1 MITPPPLKHGDKIGI
16 AAPAR
21 KISKA
26 ELQTAL
32 DVFERWGLNVVFA
45 ENLFKSH
52 HQYAGTDAERV
63 DGMQQLLDDESVRAI
78 VCARGG
84 YGTVRI
90 TDALDFAQ
98 FIKNPKW
105 IAGYSD
111 ITVLHSH
118 LNRQLQTETLH
129 CTMPVNFPAN
139 TPDAI
144 ESMRK
149 ALFGET
155 LRYHV
160 TPHPFNRCGTASG
173 ELVGGNLS
181 VLYALSASPSEI
193 CTDKKILFLED
204 LEEYLY
210 HIDRMMV
217 QLRRGGK
224 LENLAGMI
232 VGAMDKMNDNAIPFG
247 KQAYDIVAE
256 HAALY
261 GFPLCFGFPAGHIDD
276 NRALVLGRKIEL
288 KVTETGVEFVG

>member
-1 MITPPPLKHGDKIGI
+1 
-16 AAPAR
+16 
-21 KISKA
+21 
-26 ELQTAL
+26 
-32 DVFERWGLNVVFA
+32 
-45 ENLFKSH
+45 
-52 HQYAGTDAERV
+52 
-63 DGMQQLLDDESVRAI
+63 
-78 VCARGG
+78 
-84 YGTVRI
+84 
-90 TDALDFAQ
+90 
-98 FIKNPKW
+98 
-105 IAGYSD
+105 
-111 ITVLHSH
+111 
-118 LNRQLQTETLH
+118 
-129 CTMPVNFPAN
+129 MPVNFPAN